1 MKHFYFFIVLF
12 IGCNFGFA
20 QQKFYET
27 SWKSNNITYTGLL
40 IYNNDNDAL
49 MRVKYSVNNSN
60 KVAEFK
66 CYKIPFSDGDI
77 KGYYWDGRNA
87 KLVKGNGSSYNA
99 DNFYF
104 IDKGGYYS
112 KPMHIDD
119 YGMNQSNKANYYNK
133 VSYWKEI
140 QPNRFTKSY
149 VSSFFYSYENYYD
162 KLLMLKLTN
171 SSNPKNSP
179 YNDSIYSLYNTN
191 IYSLYNTNKKSSPN
205 TTIQE
210 DSDLG
215 SISNYTIGSYKEK
228 WIIRSKF
235 PKTDINDLWNSGYD
249 INSLTYSKN
258 KWIIDFT
265 KKKTYNSQKWSTN
278 KEFPKENIGKGWED
292 GYTISS
298 ITYGNGVWAV
308 NMSKGT
314 GYYEQ
319 IWRTRKLYPKEEID
333 KAWQQGKQITQLSY
347 HDGLWVLI
355 MSKGTGLYAQS
366 TVRAKELPRE
376 KIKKGWDEGK
386 YITSFTYGDGNW
398 IVVMSK
404 GTKYSKQRWR
414 TRSYFPKEEIEKG
427 WKDGFEITALDYNES
442 TNLWGLIM
450 SKVKN

>member
-1 MKHFYFFIVLF
+1 MKYFYFFLALF
-12 IGCNFGFA
+12 FSLNIGFS

-27 SWKSNNITYTGLL
+27 SWTSNNVSYTGLL
-40 IYNNDNDAL
+40 IYNSDNDAF
-49 MRVKYSVNNSN
+49 MRVKYKANNSD

-66 CYKIPFSDGDI
+66 CYKISFNEGDI

-87 KLVKGNGSSYNA
+87 NLVKGSGSGYSA

-119 YGMNQSNKANYYNK
+119 YGMEQNNKASYYTQ

-140 QPNRFTKSY
+140 QPNKFTKSY
-149 VSSFFYSYENYYD
+149 VSSFFYSYESYYD
-162 KLLMLKLTN
+162 KLIMLKLTSSTMLPTT
-171 SSNPKNSP
+171 SSNTSNNSF
-179 YNDSIYSLYNTN
+179 L
-191 IYSLYNTNKKSSPN
+191 NTNKKSTN
-205 TTIQE
+205 TTIPE

-215 SISNYTIGSYKEK
+215 SIYNYSIGSYSEK
-228 WIIRSKF
+228 WIVRSNF
-235 PKTDINDLWNSGYD
+235 PKTDIDNLWDRGYE
-249 INSLTYSKN
+249 INSFTYSKN

-265 KKKTYNSQKWSTN
+265 KRKNFNNQRWRTRVN
-278 KEFPKENIGKGWED
+278 FPKEEISKGWD
-292 GYTISS
+292 SGFLISS

-314 GYYEQ
+314 GYFQ
-319 IWRTRKLYPKEEID
+319 QMWRTRKLYPREEID
-333 KAWQQGKQITQLSY
+333 KGWEQGKRITQLGY
-347 HDGLWVLI
+347 YDGLWVLV
-355 MSKGTGLYAQS
+355 MSKGTGFYSQS
-366 TVRAKELPRE
+366 IFRDVEMPTE
-376 KIKKGWDEGK
+376 KIRKGWDEGK
-386 YITSFTYGDGNW
+386 HITSFTYGNGKW

-404 GTKYSKQRWR
+404 GTKYSTQRWR

-427 WKDGFEITALDYNES
+427 WKDGFEITALEYNES